1 VLHSKPRS
9 KRSQVSNY
17 DEFINTRV
25 CVPSLEADALLNS
38 TSNIPNMVGAV
49 ALCDRDAK
57 LAITPFLI
65 GDFGAMSDGD

>member
-1 VLHSKPRS
+1 
-9 KRSQVSNY
+9 
-17 DEFINTRV
+17 
-25 CVPSLEADALLNS
+25 LLNS